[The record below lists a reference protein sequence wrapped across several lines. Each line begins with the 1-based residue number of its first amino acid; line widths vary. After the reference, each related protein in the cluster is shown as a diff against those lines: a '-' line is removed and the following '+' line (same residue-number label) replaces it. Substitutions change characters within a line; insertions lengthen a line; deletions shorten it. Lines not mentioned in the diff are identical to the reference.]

1 MTQAAETPTEPFAPR
16 WRQRDGQW
24 RIVVLADDALPGA
37 EVEVLTKA
45 GNVQVVTLA
54 EIGPAERDF
63 DGNLVC
69 YCVPAPRL
77 ASPGQHGLMRHLAGR
92 LAEVDPEQAEALN
105 EAADNE
111 LLDMG
116 SASEKITAAKVAL
129 GEADPS

>member
-1 MTQAAETPTEPFAPR
+1 MTTAETPTEPFEPH

-37 EVEVLTKA
+37 EVEVMTKA

-69 YCVPAPRL
+69 FCTPAPRL
-77 ASPGQHGLMRHLAGR
+77 ASPKQHALMRHLAER
-92 LAEVDPEQAEALN
+92 LAEADPGLASDIDN
-105 EAADNE
+105 AADDE
-111 LLDMG
+111 LLPM
-116 SASEKITAAKVAL
+116 SRASELIEVAKAVL
-129 GEADPS
+129 GEGTP